1 MEVLTYR
8 KSLNKI
14 KIFKNVSDLP
24 TFFTSLIHNRS
35 IPVEDLVVFSSPFRG
50 TVVEKENIE
59 VGADGLK
66 MFEDVLENVSSIIDT
81 EFDLEEHKKSY
92 KHLTNGIC
100 LPILN
105 SIYDSSVVDDITWNS
120 LNPEQEQRQIPTYQK
135 HSHSTLV
142 TKKLSSTTLLG
153 EPLIGSLS

>member
-1 MEVLTYR
+1 MELLTYR

-66 MFEDVLENVSSIIDT
+66 MFEDVLENVSSTIDT

-92 KHLTNGIC
+92 KAELTNGIC
-100 LPILN
+100 LPNLN

-120 LNPEQEQRQIPTYQK
+120 LNPEQEQRQIPAYQK
-135 HSHSTLV
+135 PTHSTLV
-142 TKKLSSTTLLG
+142 TKKLISTTFLG
-153 EPLIGSLS
+153 EPLIGSL